1 MKWLG
6 SQKSQL
12 RWLLAG
18 VFLALAAPSV
28 VLTVQAYQQLRWE
41 AFHQQRLLAEELVA
55 RIDSDTNALIA
66 AEEARAFT
74 DYGFLVVTGERY
86 IQRSPLSN
94 LPPASDL
101 PGLVGYFQVDA
112 DGAFST
118 PLLPAT
124 PAALDALAL
133 TAEEYEQRLNRQSVL
148 RRLLAQASTAV
159 SKRAVGSA
167 DTDAAVSY
175 DATDSYDATGVDA
188 QKTAAPAS
196 APARIAAKAESG
208 ALENAQEQ
216 IQEESELD
224 AAVTSASKDIFRQFD
239 LPENQVAE
247 EGSLSNRYGR
257 VDQLKLD
264 DAYETRGRRKTT
276 SAPTLAE
283 TPTIAQQ
290 SGKRLER
297 NRAVDGEAFTGIQT
311 PAELPVD
318 VFESEVDPLIFN
330 RLDAEHFVLYR
341 KVWRDGQ
348 RFVQGAVVQQQAF
361 LEALIE
367 KAFRDA
373 AISQNAHLVI
383 AYAGDVLRVL
393 RPGLQKDYLS
403 RSSDLAGNLLLRANL
418 SAPAADLGLI
428 FSAAQLP
435 VPPGSTTITWAAA
448 IIALV
453 LCAGFIVIYQ
463 TGMRQIRLAEQQQD
477 FVSAVS
483 HELKTPLTSI
493 RMYGE
498 ILKAG
503 WADEAKKRTYY
514 DFIFSESERLTR
526 LINNV
531 LQLARLTRNEHP
543 HKLADIQVQE
553 LLEQV
558 TSKVSSAVES
568 AGFVLEARVEPPALN
583 ASVRVD
589 TDAFAQIMINLVDN
603 ALKFSANAS
612 RKTIELGCR
621 LKDGGV
627 EFSVRDFG
635 PGVAKDQM
643 KMIFKLFYRSENELT
658 RVTVGTGIG
667 LALVSQLVDAMHG
680 EIDLVNREPGAEFRV
695 VVPLP

>member
-1 MKWLG
+1 MKWFG
-6 SQKSQL
+6 TQKSQL

-18 VFLALAAPSV
+18 VFLALAVPSI

-55 RIDSDTNALIA
+55 RIDSDINALIA
-66 AEEARAFT
+66 TEEARAFT

-124 PAALDALAL
+124 PAAFEALAL
-133 TAEEYEQRLNRQSVL
+133 TAEEYDQRLNRQRLL
-148 RRLLAQASTAV
+148 RTLLAQASTAV

-167 DTDAAVSY
+167 DTE
-175 DATDSYDATGVDA
+175 
-188 QKTAAPAS
+188 
-196 APARIAAKAESG
+196 PARIAAKAESE

-216 IQEESELD
+216 ILEASEVD
-224 AAVTSASKDIFRQFD
+224 AAVVTSASKEIFRQFD
-239 LPENQVAE
+239 LPESQVAE
-247 EGSLSNRYGR
+247 EGSLSNRYDR
-257 VDQLKLD
+257 VDELKLD
-264 DAYETRGRRKTT
+264 DAYESRSRSKKT
-276 SAPTLAE
+276 SAPMVAE
-283 TPTIAQQ
+283 TPSIAQQ
-290 SGKRLER
+290 SGKRIER
-297 NRAVDGEAFTGIQT
+297 NRTVDREVFTGNQT

-318 VFESEVDPLIFN
+318 VFESEVDPFTFN

-348 RFVQGAVVQQQAF
+348 RFVQGAVVEQQAF

-367 KAFRDA
+367 NAFRDA

-393 RPGLQKDYLS
+393 RPGLQQNYLS

-435 VPPGSTTITWAAA
+435 APPGSTTITWAAA

-453 LCAGFIVIYQ
+453 LCAGFIVIYR

-531 LQLARLTRNEHP
+531 LQLARLTRNEYP
-543 HKLADIQVQE
+543 YNLADIQVRE

-558 TSKVSSAVES
+558 TAKVSSAVES
-568 AGFVLEARVEPPALN
+568 AGFVLEARPEAPVLD

-612 RKTIELGCR
+612 RKTIQLGCR

-658 RVTVGTGIG
+658 RETVGTGIG
-667 LALVSQLVDAMHG
+667 LALVRQLVDAMHG

-695 VVPLP
+695 VVPRP